1 MATRPEPSARGAE
14 AEVLS
19 PALLTSARGPQASLS
34 SWKEPG
40 SFRPEAPRS
49 QAEYAGADR
58 RPKGARH
65 LPAQQLL
72 HLGFLLWEMGLRSV
86 TRELKKSRRS
96 EGWRGGGGCCQEA
109 VPTLFLPLSRGDS
122 PPPLTHRTPLKPPR
136 PDPPQHRSCR
146 SQGHPDSRFSR
157 PVLFLPFFFFLSG
170 YTLCMWKFPA
180 RD

>member
-96 EGWRGGGGCCQEA
+96 EGWRGGGGGGQGA
-109 VPTLFLPLSRGDS
+109 VPPRS
-122 PPPLTHRTPLKPPR
+122 PPPPRGGPPPPPPPPPPAQPPR

>member
-1 MATRPEPSARGAE
+1 MATRPEPSACGAE

-96 EGWRGGGGCCQEA
+96 EGWRVGGGA
-109 VPTLFLPLSRGDS
+109 VRRQSPHSSSPSHGGTRPPHSPTGLR
-122 PPPLTHRTPLKPPR
+122 
-136 PDPPQHRSCR
+136 
-146 SQGHPDSRFSR
+146 
-157 PVLFLPFFFFLSG
+157 
-170 YTLCMWKFPA
+170 
-180 RD
+180 

>member
-1 MATRPEPSARGAE
+1 MATRPEPSACGAE

-86 TRELKKSRRS
+86 TRELKKSQRS
-96 EGWRGGGGCCQEA
+96 EGWRGGGVLSGGS
-109 VPTLFLPLSRGDS
+109 PHTL
-122 PPPLTHRTPLKPPR
+122 PPPLTGGLAPPTH
-136 PDPPQHRSCR
+136 PQDSAET
-146 SQGHPDSRFSR
+146 SQ
-157 PVLFLPFFFFLSG
+157 
-170 YTLCMWKFPA
+170 A
-180 RD
+180 